1 MNMSQ
6 QTTETG
12 VTIVSKTATVATYT
26 GSAGAIASG
35 MASDTVFGLTTTEWS
50 VVGVIGGLV
59 IALLGF
65 VVNIYYKRQ
74 HLLIALHNATA
85 DPDE

>member
-1 MNMSQ
+1 M
-6 QTTETG
+6 G
-12 VTIVSKTATVATYT
+12 KAATVATYT

-35 MASDTVFGLTTTEWS
+35 MASDTVFGLTTTQWS

-65 VVNIYYKRQ
+65 AVNIYFKRQ
-74 HLLIALHNATA
+74 HLLIAQQKAEAN
-85 DPDE
+85 PDE

>member
-1 MNMSQ
+1 M
-6 QTTETG
+6 G
-12 VTIVSKTATVATYT
+12 KVATVATYT

-35 MASDTVFGLTTTEWS
+35 MASDTVFGLTTTQWS

-65 VVNIYYKRQ
+65 AVNIYFKRQ
-74 HLLIALHNATA
+74 HLLIALQKAEAN
-85 DPDE
+85 PDD

>member
-1 MNMSQ
+1 MSP

-12 VTIVSKTATVATYT
+12 VTIVTKTATAATYT

-35 MASDTVFGLTTTEWS
+35 MASDTVFGLTTSEWS

-65 VVNIYYKRQ
+65 AVNVYFKRQ
-74 HLLIALHNATA
+74 HLLVALKNAKV
-85 DPDE
+85 DLDE